1 MENADN
7 SSEIYNLT
15 QVEVISKGRDYHSR
29 FWGTEKMQK

>member
-7 SSEIYNLT
+7 SLEIYNLAL
-15 QVEVISKGRDYHSR
+15 VGVISKGRDYHSR